1 MERSILHCDLNNFYA
16 SVERLYDDSLKG
28 VPVAVCGDEEARH
41 GIVLA
46 KSEEA
51 KALGVK
57 TGDAIWQAKE
67 KCPEIRVV
75 PPHFR
80 RYVTYSAL
88 VREIYQE
95 YTDLVESFGMDE
107 CWLDVTASHLAF
119 GDGVEIARQIR
130 RRTREELGLTISV
143 GISFNKVFAK
153 LGSDL
158 KKPDAQTHISRENFT
173 TVVWPQPV
181 ESLLFVGP
189 RSAAVLHQFGIHTVG
204 DLAGADDKFLK
215 MKFGKN
221 GEIMKQNALG
231 EDKTPV
237 LPAAFEPPMKSV
249 GHGHT
254 AAKDIETREEV
265 WTLILALSQEIGE
278 KLRFYGKVAGGIAID
293 CKDNG
298 FLTKSLQKK
307 LAVPTCH
314 TMAIAR
320 EAYALFCSRYVFS
333 RPLRSLTVRAISLE
347 RDEGTQLSVFTG
359 KETLREEKLD
369 EVTDKIRG
377 KYGKSALVS
386 ARLLD
391 PVLPDSDGY
400 TPFH

>member
-1 MERSILHCDLNNFYA
+1 MERCILHCDLNNFYA
-16 SVERLYDDSLKG
+16 SVERLYDDNLKG
-28 VPVAVCGDEEARH
+28 VPLAVCGDTEARH

-67 KCPEIRVV
+67 KCPDLRVV
-75 PPHFR
+75 PPHFQ

-88 VREIYQE
+88 VREIYGE

-107 CWLDVTASHLAF
+107 CWLDVSASRLAF
-119 GDGVEIARQIR
+119 GDGVKIAEEIR
-130 RRTREELGLTISV
+130 RRCREELGLTISA

-158 KKPDAQTHISRENFT
+158 KKPDAQTHITRENFPQ
-173 TVVWPQPV
+173 VVWPLPV
-181 ESLLFVGP
+181 EDLLFVGP
-189 RSAAVLHQFGIHTVG
+189 KSSAILHQFGIHTIG
-204 DLAGADDKFLK
+204 DLARADDLFLQ

-221 GEIMKQNALG
+221 GAVMKENARG
-231 EDKTPV
+231 NDKTPV
-237 LPAAFEPPMKSV
+237 LPFDFEPPMKSV

-254 AAKDIETREEV
+254 ASKDLETKEEV

-278 KLRFYGKVAGGIAID
+278 KLRFYSKSAGGIAID
-293 CKDNG
+293 VKDNS
-298 FLTKSLQKK
+298 FLVRSLQKT
-307 LAVPTCH
+307 LVTPTSH
-314 TMAIAR
+314 TMTIAK
-320 EAYALFCSRYVFS
+320 EAFDLFCTRYPFT
-333 RPLRSLTVRAISLE
+333 RPLRSVTVRAISLTKC
-347 RDEGTQLSVFTG
+347 EGMQYSMFQE
-359 KETLREEKLD
+359 KDFFREERIDK
-369 EVTDKIRG
+369 VTDKIRE
-377 KYGKSALVS
+377 KYGKSALVN

-391 PVLPDSDGY
+391 PVLPDSEGY